1 MSNFQ
6 ETLEQV
12 LVLSTFIPLIISSG
26 GNSGSQAATLIIQAM
41 ALGEVEIKDWW
52 RIASREIISGFIN
65 GSYIRCH
72 WLFYCLWWLP
82 CIRII
87 WRTFYPDRF
96 CDWLCSRWRSYL
108 GNNNGLNA
116 SAFIKKIGC

>member
-41 ALGEVEIKDWW
+41 ALGEVTVKDWW
-52 RIASREIISGFIN
+52 NVMRREIFSGIFL
-65 GSYIRCH
+65 GVT
-72 WLFYCLWWLP
+72 LCLLSFSVICIWQLIAP
-82 CIRII
+82 GFSTHFIRIG
-87 WRTFYPDRF
+87 
-96 CDWLCSRWRSYL
+96 LVVGCS
-108 GNNNGLNA
+108 
-116 SAFIKKIGC
+116 